1 MADINVTVGGVT
13 QTFPEGVS
21 IESVAR
27 EMAPN
32 GQEPLLA
39 KVNGSLKELFK
50 RLYSDCDIEFLDIT
64 TGPGYKTYERGLIF
78 LMLAALYRLYG
89 QDECNNLRV
98 EHSIGQGI
106 YCEIN
111 GRLRISEEFLGTLRK
126 EMLDICKEDRM
137 IEKKSMNT
145 GNAIK
150 LFEKAGME
158 DKVKLLSYRMDS
170 KTNVY
175 MLCGFRALRKMPVS
189 VYGILDM
196 ARVVFS
202 ALLGILIL
210 GERPSLMQAG
220 GIVLVCLGLF
230 LLRFVKE
237 DEPTKAEEGKPAE
250 VDVSEEKTAE
260 DAVGTASAEQK
271 PEAPAKH
278 KPGFYVALA
287 MVSCFLNAVSG
298 NMDKILMKDDRM
310 SSGQLQLWYMF
321 FLVAFYVI
329 YTLARRIHLNFRGM
343 LKNPWI
349 WGLSILFVIAD
360 RALFIANGYAESR
373 VIVMTVLKQACTI
386 VTILGGWL
394 VFREKKILR
403 KLLCA
408 AVVIAGIVLSVC

>member
-1 MADINVTVGGVT
+1 MVWIACVLLYGVLK
-13 QTFPEGVS
+13 G
-21 IESVAR
+21 AR
-27 EMAPN
+27 EILKKKAMTKSTVIEVLVAYTTLSFLIVIATSAWEICA
-32 GQEPLLA
+32 GTMPLRTY
-39 KVNGSLKELFK
+39 LFGL
-50 RLYSDCDIEFLDIT
+50 R
-64 TGPGYKTYERGLIF
+64 PGYYAAIAVKSFVIF
-78 LMLAALYRLYG
+78 VAW
-89 QDECNNLRV
+89 
-98 EHSIGQGI
+98 I
-106 YCEIN
+106 
-111 GRLRISEEFLGTLRK
+111 
-126 EMLDICKEDRM
+126 
-137 IEKKSMNT
+137 
-145 GNAIK
+145 
-150 LFEKAGME
+150 
-158 DKVKLLSYRMDS
+158 
-170 KTNVY
+170 
-175 MLCGFRALRKMPVS
+175 CGFRALRKMPVS

-202 ALLGILIL
+202 ALLGILVL

-237 DEPTKAEEGKPAE
+237 DEPTKAEEGKP
-250 VDVSEEKTAE
+250 
-260 DAVGTASAEQK
+260 
-271 PEAPAKH
+271 EAPAKH
-278 KPGFYVALA
+278 NPGFYVALA